1 MHRNAVLSLLLL
13 AGCSSSAEPSPNA
26 PPPGTQPGTED
37 APAPSAPAACPEG
50 EAFRLVSAK
59 VVVQVSINGGAP
71 KPWVLD
77 TGAPTSVA
85 DASIADDVK
94 GKDVTLSVGG
104 VTRHIG
110 RIAVM
115 DMSEALRMDVAGIIG
130 HDVFGEV
137 LTLDYPRKRFW
148 IAEGLDDAGMRA
160 CTHVRGEPTT
170 VDAVYEDYVYVRGSA
185 EGKPGWFL
193 VDSGASFGAMPNG
206 VFAEL
211 QAAHP
216 RAAVEGFYTPA
227 AIGTFWA
234 KLTTIAR
241 LEVGG
246 ARVEDITTRTLDDG
260 MLPAP
265 KALGDGPLLGV
276 LPSGFL
282 RHFMVTVDF
291 TKQKVR
297 LDAERDAELREPHA
311 AFPVGIG
318 LETKTDAPVHV
329 AQVLAGSAAEEAGI
343 VVGDEVVAIDGK
355 PLASMDPYERP
366 WRLVGPEAGTTVKVT
381 IAHDGAQTTHS
392 LVTRD
397 LLMPPKLP

>member
-1 MHRNAVLSLLLL
+1 MHRNLVLPLLLV
-13 AGCSSSAEPSPNA
+13 AGCSSSAEPSAPAPAPA
-26 PPPGTQPGTED
+26 PPAAEE
-37 APAPSAPAACPEG
+37 PSAPAVPHACPEG
-50 EAFRLVSAK
+50 EAFRLQSAK

-85 DASIADDVK
+85 DASIANDVK
-94 GKDVTLSVGG
+94 GKDVSLSVGG
-104 VTRHIG
+104 VTKHIG

-115 DMSEALRMDVAGIIG
+115 DMSEALRMNVAGIIG

-148 IAEGLDDAGMRA
+148 IAPSLDDAGLRA
-160 CTHVRGEPTT
+160 CTHVRGEPST
-170 VDAVYEDYVYVRGSA
+170 VDAIYEDYVYVRGNA
-185 EGKPGWFL
+185 EGKQGWFL
-193 VDSGASFGAMPNG
+193 VDSGASLGAMPNG
-206 VFAEL
+206 VFTEL

-234 KLTTIAR
+234 KLTTIAH
-241 LEVGG
+241 LEVGS
-246 ARVEDITTRTLDDG
+246 ARVEDITTRTLDDD

-265 KALGDGPLLGV
+265 KAIGNDPLLGV

-282 RHFMVTVDF
+282 QHFMVTVDF
-291 TKQKVR
+291 TKQKLR

-343 VVGDEVVAIDGK
+343 AVGDEIVAIDGK

-366 WRLVGPEAGTTVKVT
+366 WRLVGSQAGETVKVT
-381 IAHDGAQTTHS
+381 VARDGTQTTHA
-392 LVTRD
+392 LATRD
-397 LLMPPKLP
+397 LLTPPKLP